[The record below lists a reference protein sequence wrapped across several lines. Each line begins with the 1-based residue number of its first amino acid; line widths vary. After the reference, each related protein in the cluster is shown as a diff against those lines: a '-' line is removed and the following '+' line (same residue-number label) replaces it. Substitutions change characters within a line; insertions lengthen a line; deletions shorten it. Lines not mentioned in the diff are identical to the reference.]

1 MTAELNEL
9 GYRTT
14 GDNILKGLRPW
25 LWILNGNH
33 LGLSLLNQERERG
46 VAGYPLCQE
55 VTLCCRGHPRC
66 SPSALGVL
74 SCSQVPEGLMPSLS
88 HMPFTHTGPPRL
100 KLTIFSLHGSPQ
112 ASPLRTASPG
122 PYEPRGSLAGFS
134 HRPNAVPLCLLLRQR
149 FLLSGCHFFP
159 GTPLQDQ
166 SVPYHSI

>member
-1 MTAELNEL
+1 MLAECPGGTEL
-9 GYRTT
+9 LT
-14 GDNILKGLRPW
+14 GSRRA
-25 LWILNGNH
+25 H
-33 LGLSLLNQERERG
+33 ALSK
-46 VAGYPLCQE
+46 
-55 VTLCCRGHPRC
+55 
-66 SPSALGVL
+66 
-74 SCSQVPEGLMPSLS
+74 S
-88 HMPFTHTGPPRL
+88 HAFHTYGPPRL